1 MKIMIPCVSLET
13 AKLQIAAG
21 ANELYLGYDT
31 KEFNLLTYN
40 ARWRIATGEVKTQV
54 QTIEE
59 FKAIIDYAHEHG
71 VQVYLTAN
79 ANILIPTLRD
89 GYFKYIDTCIA
100 AGIDGVIVSNI
111 GLVKLVREAYSD
123 LPIIVGVNTVTPNVG
138 HLDLYKKYSVKRVV
152 LPQNIMLPEIEEF
165 CKQKDIEI
173 EIFCHIGG
181 GNICGRCTMN
191 HDPLEID
198 LSSGC
203 RGGFEVTGY
212 DDSFNGSCAYLDA
225 AADCSICHIDRLMEM
240 GVTAVKITGRESN
253 NPMGLSKIV
262 EFYRTVIDAVNE
274 NRSVEDAKET
284 FREKN
289 KVMWE
294 GYWKPTF
301 CDRDRCRF
309 NETLITR
316 SYI

>member
-21 ANELYLGYDT
+21 ADELYLGYDT
-31 KEFNLLTYN
+31 KEFKLLTYN
-40 ARWRIATGEVKTQV
+40 ARWRIATGQVNTQV

-59 FKAIIDYAHEHG
+59 LRAICEYAHQRG
-71 VQVYLTAN
+71 VKAYLTAN

-89 GYFKYIDTCIA
+89 GFIRYIKECLET
-100 AGIDGVIVSNI
+100 GIDGIIVSNI
-111 GLVKLVREAYSD
+111 GLIKLVREAGLD
-123 LPIIVGVNTVTPNVG
+123 IPIFVGVNTVSPNVG
-138 HLDLYKKYSVKRVV
+138 YLDFYKKYQVQRIV
-152 LPQNIMLPEIEEF
+152 LPQNITLPEIEEF
-165 CKQKDIEI
+165 CKQKEIEI

-203 RGGFEVTGY
+203 RGGFEVEGY
-212 DDSFNGSCAYLDA
+212 DGKYNGAVAYLDA
-225 AADCSICHIDRLMEM
+225 AADCSICHIDQLMEM
-240 GVTAVKITGRESN
+240 GVSAVKITGRESA
-253 NPMGLSKIV
+253 NPAVLSKIV
-262 EFYRTVIDAVNE
+262 GFYRMVIDGVNA
-274 NRSVEDAKET
+274 NQSVADTRAL
-284 FREKN
+284 FRETNPEMWKN
-289 KVMWE
+289 YWE
-294 GYWKPTF
+294 PTL

-309 NETLITR
+309 NETKITM